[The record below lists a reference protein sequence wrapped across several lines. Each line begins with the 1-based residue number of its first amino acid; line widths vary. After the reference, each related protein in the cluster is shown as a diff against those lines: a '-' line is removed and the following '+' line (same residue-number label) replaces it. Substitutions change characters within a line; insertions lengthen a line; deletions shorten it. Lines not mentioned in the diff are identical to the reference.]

1 MISRGISVLLPHVEF
16 ILCHI
21 LEIEFIEMREPAV
34 PAADS
39 KMPASYHNIMEAVY
53 MTVSAICVFFKVPD
67 IITPNLC
74 KCARLRH
81 ILDTGDKYP
90 GRTAVVTLH
99 FSLIGDSFNDLICNL
114 SAMVAVGTIPRKN
127 KLVAHG
133 KYWKRIGSLICCITR
148 NECGPATI
156 KQ

>member
-1 MISRGISVLLPHVEF
+1 MSVLLSHVEF

-39 KMPASYHNIMEAVY
+39 EMPTSYHNIMGAGY
-53 MTVSAICVFFKVPD
+53 MTVSATCGFFKVPD

-81 ILDTGDKYP
+81 ILDTGDKDP
-90 GRTAVVTLH
+90 GRTAVVTRH
-99 FSLIGDSFNDLICNL
+99 FSLVGDSFNDLIGNL
-114 SAMVAVGTIPRKN
+114 PAMVAVGTIPGKN

-133 KYWKRIGSLICCITR
+133 KYWMRRGSLICCRTC
-148 NECGPATI
+148 NNKTI
-156 KQ
+156 V